1 MKSTKIDWCDCT
13 VNPVIGCK
21 NGCEYCYARKI
32 NDRFKFVENWN
43 EPKFFPERLKE
54 FKSKKPKSVFIDS
67 MSDIGCWDD
76 EWLAQVLSIIADNPQ
91 HYYLALTKTNARKI
105 WSKTVRYEML
115 NQKAVSHFYLGKSV
129 TNQSQFDTL
138 ITNGEIVDF
147 LSVEPLHSPIDFG
160 KNLPKYARTVIIGAE
175 TGNRKGKIVPEKQ
188 WVQDIVSQCDK
199 AGVAVFMKES
209 LRTLMGDEFRQ
220 DKLPWS
226 VE

>member
-76 EWLAQVLSIIADNPQ
+76 EWLAQVLSVIADNPQ
-91 HYYLALTKTNARKI
+91 HNYIALTKTDSTKVYLKI
-105 WSKTVRYEML
+105 VKYEIDNGDKKL
-115 NQKAVSHFYLGKSV
+115 NFYLGKSV
-129 TNQSQFDTL
+129 TNQEQYDKL
-138 ITNGEIVDF
+138 LDKDELADF
-147 LSVEPLHSPIDFG
+147 LSIEPLHSHIDFG
-160 KNLPKYARTVIIGAE
+160 KRIPKCVKTVIIGAE

-209 LRTLMGDEFRQ
+209 LSDLMGDEFRQ